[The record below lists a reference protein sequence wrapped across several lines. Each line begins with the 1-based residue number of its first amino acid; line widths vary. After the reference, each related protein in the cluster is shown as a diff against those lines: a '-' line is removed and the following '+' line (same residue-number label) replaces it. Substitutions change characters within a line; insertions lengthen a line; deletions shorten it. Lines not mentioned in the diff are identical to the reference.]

1 MVDARASRF
10 KVPRSR
16 FRVRASRI
24 LSIEGSTTRAKKDPS
39 LRSGQA
45 LNLELF
51 LFIARLSLFDMHK
64 AEVLH
69 QRPVVM
75 DQEARRTIAG
85 VEMLMPAKNGNTEN
99 VSFAPVVAPI
109 FDETVTLSG
118 DDVVHLFVHM
128 PMGPRAL
135 AGGNLGEQRSQHPH
149 EKSGLWVDHIAHSA
163 HRRLLELDF
172 RIIN

>member
-16 FRVRASRI
+16 SQVRASRT
-24 LSIEGSTTRAKKDPS
+24 LSIEGSITRGKKDPS
-39 LRSGQA
+39 LGSGQA

-51 LFIARLSLFDMHK
+51 LFIARLSLLDMHK
-64 AEVLH
+64 AEILH

-75 DQEARRTIAG
+75 NQEARRAIAG
-85 VEMLMPAKNGNTEN
+85 VEMLMPAKNRNTEN
-99 VSFAPVVAPI
+99 ISLAPVVAPI

-118 DDVVHLFVHM
+118 DDVIYLFVHM
-128 PMGPRAL
+128 PMRARAL
-135 AGGNLGEQRSQHPH
+135 AGRNLGEQGSQHPH